1 MAINTTPSTL
11 NKGEEFLYKLGTNA
25 ITDKH
30 LQLLIDKFPSHRYI
44 NQMRA
49 EQARRAKCQLN
60 SKKAKESTEKTQGV
74 GVCQLI
80 RRNANSI
87 STFYIKD
94 VPLEELMATIND
106 DRKTPKLKQKCRNEV
121 VRRGYKLVWKM
132 PDGTVL
138 PKEHKALREYI
149 KKGGG
154 LC

>member
-1 MAINTTPSTL
+1 
-11 NKGEEFLYKLGTNA
+11 
-25 ITDKH
+25 
-30 LQLLIDKFPSHRYI
+30 
-44 NQMRA
+44 
-49 EQARRAKCQLN
+49 
-60 SKKAKESTEKTQGV
+60 
-74 GVCQLI
+74 
-80 RRNANSI
+80 
-87 STFYIKD
+87 
-94 VPLEELMATIND
+94 MATIND